1 MSNLTKVI
9 YSSLHAIPGL
19 EFDATATSVRLLLEA
34 LHARCHPR
42 LQDGALAA
50 AEPPLRAGADA
61 ADHDSE
67 REHRYK
73 H

>member
-19 EFDATATSVRLLLEA
+19 EFDATATNVPLLLET
-34 LHARCHPR
+34 LHARSRPR

-50 AEPPLRAGADA
+50 AEPSL
-61 ADHDSE
+61 
-67 REHRYK
+67 
-73 H
+73 